1 MSTGFSEEGRRGT
14 DRLEPRRGARGPERG
29 LIAELPGLEQPVPVV
44 EAGAMDLFV
53 ATEALDRF
61 AEGDRFEITLV
72 RGGYCL
78 RCEAEVT
85 GTEAGTR
92 RGVALR
98 LVGLTDATK
107 QAFDTLRLP
116 IP

>member
-1 MSTGFSEEGRRGT
+1 MNRLGSWTG
-14 DRLEPRRGARGPERG
+14 PRGPERG
-29 LIAELPGLEQPVPVV
+29 LIAVIPGLDRPVPVV
-44 EAGAMDLFV
+44 EAGSAHIFV
-53 ATEALDRF
+53 ATEELERF
-61 AEGDRFEITLV
+61 SEGERFEITLV
-72 RGGYCL
+72 RAGYCL
-78 RCEAEVT
+78 ACEAEVT
-85 GTEAGTR
+85 GKEAGRR